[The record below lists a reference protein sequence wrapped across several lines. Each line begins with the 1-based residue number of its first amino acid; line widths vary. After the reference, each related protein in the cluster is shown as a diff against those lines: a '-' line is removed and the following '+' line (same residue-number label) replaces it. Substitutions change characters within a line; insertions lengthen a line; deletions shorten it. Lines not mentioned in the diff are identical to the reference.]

1 MKKYYYPI
9 VLTLLGTLCFANSDS
24 LSDREIQSLY
34 DGAKEMEMLNNS
46 MERGIQ
52 LHHQEQEAKAI
63 AKQPKVIKESVVETN
78 GTIPGFKE
86 DGNQFYY
93 EESVPDSKN
102 TTVNIDVDGYNIII
116 TTKTSHEEEK
126 KKLNGMNIVKSS
138 SSSTTTLTLPYNAD
152 ISGVKKSY
160 IDGVIKIT
168 VPKKKE
174 FIER

>member
-9 VLTLLGTLCFANSDS
+9 VLTLLGTLCFADSNS

-52 LHHQEQEAKAI
+52 LHHQEQEAKVMG
-63 AKQPKVIKESVVETN
+63 QPKVIQESVVEANT
-78 GTIPGFKE
+78 TIPGFQE
-86 DGNQFYY
+86 ESDRFYY
-93 EESVPDSKN
+93 EESVPNSKN

-116 TTKTSHEEEK
+116 TTKTTHKEEK
-126 KKLNGMNIVKSS
+126 KKLNGMNIVESS
-138 SSSTTTLTLPYNAD
+138 SSNTTTLTLPYNAD
-152 ISGVKKSY
+152 INRVKKSY
-160 IDGVIKIT
+160 KDGVIKIT

-174 FIER
+174 FLQR